1 MTRHHAWRLFLAC
14 ALLMASVTATAALPS
29 RLTLTY
35 NVSLGALPL
44 GTITRTL
51 VREPDERFEFTSSA
65 DANAVLSLFAD
76 GDIREEGA
84 FRIEDGLIRS
94 IFYHVVREG
103 EDGYDRTVRFDWQQQ
118 LILFDDGREVPIHGY
133 AIDMG
138 SAPYLLMQHSP
149 SDLAGHEFTVVG
161 RKETREFQFGEPGEE
176 EELDTVLGPTKTVR
190 IEQRRLDK
198 ANRDVT
204 VWVAVEHGN
213 VPVLVHQNRGDNVT
227 KLTLRDITMEQ

>member
-1 MTRHHAWRLFLAC
+1 MTRHRAWSLILAC
-14 ALLMASVTATAALPS
+14 TLLLAGFAATAALPN

-35 NVSLGALPL
+35 SVSLGALPL

-51 VREPDERFEFTSSA
+51 VRDEDNRFHFTSSA

-76 GDIREEGA
+76 GDIKEEGA

-94 IFYHVVREG
+94 IFYHVIREG
-103 EDGYDRTVRFDWQQQ
+103 DDGYDRTVRFDWQKR
-118 LILFDDGREVPIHGY
+118 LIIFDDGREVPIRGY

-138 SAPYLLMQHSP
+138 SAPYLLMQHAP

-161 RKETREFQFGEPGEE
+161 RDETREFQFGAPSE
-176 EELDTVLGPTKTVR
+176 EELDTVLGSTRTVR

-204 VWVAVEHGN
+204 VWLAVEYGN
-213 VPVLVHQNRGDNVT
+213 VPVLVHQDRGDNVT
-227 KLTLRDITMEQ
+227 KLTLRHLTMEQ